1 MVEHVKNSALPHA
14 LANAV
19 GDLADLLQKE
29 IYLAKAELSE
39 NLSAKLRASLW
50 IGIAAGLGTIALLL
64 VIQGAVFGIATFG
77 IPLHW
82 SCLIV
87 AAVLAAAAAAAY
99 SKGRADANEELIPSR
114 TIRQVKQDIAT
125 AREQLSREH
134 VT

>member
-1 MVEHVKNSALPHA
+1 MAEHLKNSALPRA
-14 LANAV
+14 FANVV

-39 NLSAKLRASLW
+39 KFSSKLRAGVW
-50 IGIAAGLGTIALLL
+50 IGVAAGLGAIAGLL

-87 AAVLAAAAAAAY
+87 AAVLAAAAAGAY
-99 SKGRADANEELIPSR
+99 AKGSADVSEELTPSR

-125 AREQLSREH
+125 AREHLI
-134 VT
+134 

>member
-1 MVEHVKNSALPHA
+1 MAEHLRNSALPRA
-14 LANAV
+14 LANVV

-29 IYLAKAELSE
+29 IHLAKAELTE
-39 NLSAKLRASLW
+39 KFSARLRAGVW
-50 IGIAAGLGTIALLL
+50 IGAAAGLGAVALLL
-64 VIQGAVFGIATFG
+64 IIQGIVFGIASFG

-99 SKGRADANEELIPSR
+99 ARGSAEASAELTPTR

-125 AREQLSREH
+125 AREHL
-134 VT
+134 T

>member
-1 MVEHVKNSALPHA
+1 MAEHLKGSALPRA
-14 LANAV
+14 MANVV

-39 NLSAKLRASLW
+39 KLSAKLRAGVW
-50 IGIAAGLGTIALLL
+50 IGAAAGLGAVAVLL

-99 SKGRADANEELIPSR
+99 AKGSADANEELTPSR

-125 AREQLSREH
+125 AREHL
-134 VT
+134 T

>member
-1 MVEHVKNSALPHA
+1 MAEHLRNSALPRA
-14 LANAV
+14 LANVV

-29 IYLAKAELSE
+29 IHLAKAELTE
-39 NLSAKLRASLW
+39 KFSARLRAGVW
-50 IGIAAGLGTIALLL
+50 IGAAAGLGAVALLL
-64 VIQGAVFGIATFG
+64 IIQGIVFGIASFG

-99 SKGRADANEELIPSR
+99 ARGSAEASAELTPTR

-125 AREQLSREH
+125 PREH
-134 VT
+134 LT

>member
-1 MVEHVKNSALPHA
+1 MAEHLKGSALPRA
-14 LANAV
+14 LANVV

-39 NLSAKLRASLW
+39 KLSAKLRAGVW
-50 IGIAAGLGTIALLL
+50 IGAAAGLGAVAVLL

-99 SKGRADANEELIPSR
+99 AKGSADANEELTPSR

-125 AREQLSREH
+125 AREHL
-134 VT
+134 T